1 MRKCF
6 YPRRAFGIE
15 EHSSP
20 SNKNRPDAKHVCLSN
35 VPPMTTVEG
44 IAKVFYYQDVNLSCE
59 QIRLDLA
66 AGKVAI
72 IPSSPDEEKMLLQLK
87 EIIIRGNKVSI
98 SLESATKQEACLY
111 LPVPMDAKTM
121 VDMWLNCF
129 GVELKEDDVE
139 TNENAEA
146 FIKLSTKEFN
156 EITGQ
161 TFLLRGEQVK
171 VLKRS
176 SLRVKL
182 QIPSHLNL
190 TEAMLSAAVMQHIEQ
205 ESIEELYYSKRRN
218 EAFLHLRTT
227 EAKARLLHLRVLSPS
242 SAPSITTVKSPPPE
256 QKEPLARPL
265 NPFTRASLKLVAAL
279 PPTMNSEGISALQA
293 VLLASDKKAFITH
306 RNGKVYVEISDHNLY
321 QQLLT
326 KKHVDVLG
334 MKIPI
339 SPFEGEV
346 PHWVVTLVPSFPD
359 KPKGQVSTAV
369 IQAFTTVSPGS
380 RVGQIEIGS
389 DSIRVPVSNEQAF
402 VALGRARKL
411 FLFGTEVT
419 VEAGRRLS
427 DKRAIKTETLEAIQI
442 YYLKKKRAEIKATEE
457 QYNVTILLN
466 TPTKPSSP
474 KSPTRSPSYPLDND
488 GASKLG
494 TINLGDSKT
503 TALVSWRDGNK
514 ISYVLRGEAEEA
526 QSIQGYATQLR
537 NELVVDRTECIPPQD
552 FYRLSQDLQKLA
564 KEFDVNLQHCRETG
578 QLAVAG
584 TQDAVVA
591 CLASI
596 RELLGATDGF
606 LRLSMPPGKVMFFK
620 EYALPELV
628 RRGQLEGLKVLFPK
642 PDQVCLKGPRDA
654 LTDLNPTLQHLINDI
669 LETRK
674 EVSGVSGPL
683 VPVLEAFL
691 VQQLRGKVPARV
703 VVFRDKSAEHS
714 TPSIF
719 YKNEEEEEEKIYEE
733 EEEDDDEAEQGLQNI
748 RYATVP
754 KKDFCYRNS
763 QPITYSRFGTA
774 RSATVTALV
783 YHPMGSQAHVK
794 QLLES
799 LAVTSSSISF
809 TSREHPAVKRY
820 NTSLCVKRHAVMVN
834 KNLKGRIDLRGFSAE
849 SVETVEREIRTFID
863 KGTVVE
869 EEVTLTKERFQY
881 LNAKRKEEIRSLKS
895 QHNLFFGPKEDKSR
909 ELFTMKGFR
918 SNVEQAK
925 RDILRMCEKLRSPR
939 VISFDPKKKVDRN
952 DIKEARRELED
963 NYDVYINVE
972 ESRTKGFTITIL
984 GTNDKMIAEVED
996 EIKKLCAGPMVWKP
1010 EDPSTYTQLARL
1022 IWKEKKIDL
1031 YKFKKEWNLTWLRLD
1046 DDNKAV
1052 ELRSRNPDDATE
1064 AVQALQALL
1073 ANTRVISEPFGFTP
1087 PYLHNLLENRQV
1099 STFNRRYMDIQKQC
1113 HVAFARQH
1121 KLRSGEIFLRG
1132 TPDNVKTARR
1142 ALQDLLQDLRAAVG
1156 TKTTQILTIVARN
1169 FTKNGWRKAHKFF
1182 NETGIYLNFPE
1193 HDKNRVIAE
1202 LTYRALSDRTCT
1214 VQVVEGNLLKE
1225 QVECIVNAAN
1235 SKLNH
1240 VGGVAKKIAD
1250 KAGNALREECE
1261 RLIQQRSQVATGE
1274 AVVTTAG
1281 DLPSPIKGVIH
1292 AVAPI
1297 WGNGGE
1303 KELLLLQKAVT
1314 ASLREADGQG
1324 WQSVSL
1330 PANGSGIYG
1339 IPEALCAETIVKAV
1353 LTYLTRNTASTLQTI
1368 RLCDV
1373 KPSVVALWQANLHE
1387 EAKNLRQTCKV
1398 RTVSQ
1403 LKAPEELAYQWSW
1416 RENDGTFTDFDP
1428 DQNYQIE
1435 VAYNKQQGRGKV
1447 EVTGDLLKQK
1457 NGFTYE
1463 IDFDAMPEINT
1474 KYRANP
1480 RPIKRTPKDVAS
1492 QFVWE
1497 VETSAGWE
1505 ALGPMEQQQ
1514 LEIAV
1519 NRNFTEVL
1527 FSWHAVQCKAIFA
1540 HNIIDASGTRYRMRR
1555 RARNL
1560 EQELLDYIEASSGD
1574 RAKDDGTQTP
1584 RLQAEERVKM
1594 VPVELI
1600 GLKTELSKGLSKFET
1615 LLQKQRST
1623 TQLELPGELTNAHLE
1638 ELERTAQRFFVTISV
1653 CKKLDGSP
1661 ALQLEGP
1668 KSTLQQAKSE
1678 ITPLVYKAIGSH
1690 RVAFPRQWEPQT
1702 QTCVLVPIQP
1712 TGEEWQQV
1720 EKQMKITM
1728 PTVSIRSVE
1737 RVQNKWLWEKYANCK
1752 AISVLI
1758 LKNGGDANE
1767 CLLFHGTRTAHPS
1780 CIYNGQEGFD
1790 MRVSGRQGLW
1800 GLANYFALNASYS
1813 HDYAHTTSDNLKQM
1827 FLVKVLVGDNVELQ
1841 SNRALTKPPQK
1852 STSNSLGFVEDYDS
1866 VSGHTNGSKVF
1877 MIYTLNHA
1885 YPDYLITYTL
1895 P

>member
-1 MRKCF
+1 
-6 YPRRAFGIE
+6 
-15 EHSSP
+15 
-20 SNKNRPDAKHVCLSN
+20 
-35 VPPMTTVEG
+35 MTTVEG
-44 IAKVFYYQDVNLSCE
+44 IAKVFYYQDVSLSCE

-72 IPSSPDEEKMLLQLK
+72 MPSSPDQEKTLLQLK
-87 EIIIRGNKVSI
+87 EIIIGGHKVSI

-129 GVELKEDDVE
+129 GIELKEDDVE
-139 TNENAEA
+139 TNEIAEA
-146 FIKLSTKEFN
+146 FIKLSTKQFN

-182 QIPSHLNL
+182 QVPSHLNL
-190 TEAMLSAAVMQHIEQ
+190 TEAMLSAAVVQHIEQ
-205 ESIEELYYSKRRN
+205 ESIEELYYSKKRN

-265 NPFTRASLKLVAAL
+265 NPFTRASLKLVVAL

-293 VLLASDKKAFITH
+293 FLLASDKKAFITH
-306 RNGKVYVEISDHNLY
+306 RNGKVYLEISDHNLY

-474 KSPTRSPSYPLDND
+474 KPPTRSPSYSLDND
-488 GASKLG
+488 GGYKLG
-494 TINLGDSKT
+494 TINLGGRKRNSSSKRGSSRGGRVAHSYSARHSPPGSPAKGKKPVSPTATKHKTPMGMVEIEGEKMSDVESAWETLDSILDASRQLQQQFSFDVSEEALMEIFSRQLFLTAKKSKT

-564 KEFDVNLQHCRETG
+564 KEFDVNLQHCHETG

-620 EYALPELV
+620 EFALPELV
-628 RRGQLEGLKVLFPK
+628 RRGQLQGLKVLFPK

-674 EVSGVSGPL
+674 EVSEVSGPL

-719 YKNEEEEEEKIYEE
+719 YKNEEEEEEKIYKEE
-733 EEEDDDEAEQGLQNI
+733 EEEDDDEAEQEGLQII

-783 YHPMGSQAHVK
+783 YHPVGSQAYVK
-794 QLLES
+794 QLLEG

-820 NTSLCVKRHAVMVN
+820 NTALCVKRHAVWVN
-834 KNLKGRIDLRGFSAE
+834 TNLKGRIDLRGFSAE

-869 EEVTLTKERFQY
+869 EEVSLTKERFQY

-925 RDILRMCEKLRSPR
+925 RDILRMCEKLRPPR
-939 VISFDPKKKVDRN
+939 VISLDPKKKVDRN

-963 NYDVYINVE
+963 NYNVYINVE

-1052 ELRSRNPDDATE
+1052 ELRA
-1064 AVQALQALL
+1064 
-1073 ANTRVISEPFGFTP
+1073 IW
-1087 PYLHNLLENRQV
+1087 LH
-1099 STFNRRYMDIQKQC
+1099 S
-1113 HVAFARQH
+1113 
-1121 KLRSGEIFLRG
+1121 
-1132 TPDNVKTARR
+1132 P
-1142 ALQDLLQDLRAAVG
+1142 
-1156 TKTTQILTIVARN
+1156 
-1169 FTKNGWRKAHKFF
+1169 
-1182 NETGIYLNFPE
+1182 
-1193 HDKNRVIAE
+1193 
-1202 LTYRALSDRTCT
+1202 LS
-1214 VQVVEGNLLKE
+1214 
-1225 QVECIVNAAN
+1225 
-1235 SKLNH
+1235 S
-1240 VGGVAKKIAD
+1240 
-1250 KAGNALREECE
+1250 
-1261 RLIQQRSQVATGE
+1261 
-1274 AVVTTAG
+1274 
-1281 DLPSPIKGVIH
+1281 
-1292 AVAPI
+1292 
-1297 WGNGGE
+1297 
-1303 KELLLLQKAVT
+1303 
-1314 ASLREADGQG
+1314 
-1324 WQSVSL
+1324 QSV
-1330 PANGSGIYG
+1330 G
-1339 IPEALCAETIVKAV
+1339 EQ
-1353 LTYLTRNTASTLQTI
+1353 TRNTASTLQTI

-1373 KPSVVALWQANLHE
+1373 KPSVVALWQADLHE

-1463 IDFDAMPEINT
+1463 IDFDAMTEINT

-1480 RPIKRTPKDVAS
+1480 RPIKRTPKDVTS

-1527 FSWHAVQCKAIFA
+1527 FSWYGVQCKAIFA
-1540 HNIIDASGTRYRMRR
+1540 HNIIDANGTRYRMRR

-1600 GLKTELSKGLSKFET
+1600 GLKTELSKGLSKFEA

-1678 ITPLVYKAIGSH
+1678 ITPLVYKALGSH

-1728 PTVSIRSVE
+1728 PTVSIRSIE

-1752 AISVLI
+1752 AIMEK
-1758 LKNGGDANE
+1758 KNGGDANE
-1767 CLLFHGTRTAHPS
+1767 CLLFHGTRSAHPS